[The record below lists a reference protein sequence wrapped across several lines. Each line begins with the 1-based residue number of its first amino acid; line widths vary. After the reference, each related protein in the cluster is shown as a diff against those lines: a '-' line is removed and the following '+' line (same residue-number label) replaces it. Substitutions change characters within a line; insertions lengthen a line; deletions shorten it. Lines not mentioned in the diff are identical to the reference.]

1 MSNYEL
7 IQTKFCE
14 VLPIF
19 AIFSSF
25 DPFICHSNHTM
36 GENGF
41 SLVDLNHNDW
51 LSMVVDLFMEKYSE
65 NAETSVFG
73 LFLFICSFLVAF
85 GDMRCMEIWKMEENM
100 SILVIFC
107 PE

>member
-1 MSNYEL
+1 
-7 IQTKFCE
+7 
-14 VLPIF
+14 
-19 AIFSSF
+19 
-25 DPFICHSNHTM
+25 
-36 GENGF
+36 
-41 SLVDLNHNDW
+41 
-51 LSMVVDLFMEKYSE
+51 MVGDLFMEKYSE